1 MRKSVVLPAPF
12 GPTTPTMP
20 PGGSEKSRSSI
31 SRRSPKPLLSAD
43 GLDHDVAQAVAR
55 GDVDLEAVDLHVR
68 LLGQQRLV
76 ALQPRL
82 ALGLARLLRHAGPL
96 HLARERAPARRL
108 ALLLEREAGLLLLQ
122 PAGVVALVR
131 DALAAVELED
141 PAGHVVEEVAVMGDG
156 DDRAA
161 VVGEEAL
168 EPGHRLGV
176 EVVRGLVEQQQVGR
190 LQQQPAERHAAALAA
205 RERADLGLAGRHA
218 QRVHGRRQRALEVP
232 AVDRVDA
239 LLHLAHLGQ
248 RALHLVG
255 VERLAEP
262 RRDRVEAVEQ
272 VARAAHAVLDVLVD
286 RARLVELGLLLE
298 HADGRARREQHVA
311 ADVRVDARH
320 DAQQRALARAVRAE
334 HADLRAVQERQR
346 DAVEHGAVRRVAL
359 HQPAQREDDL
369 LAHRRAG

>member
-12 GPTTPTMP
+12 GPTTPTIP

-31 SRRSPKPLLSAD
+31 SRRSPKPLLSPEASTTTSPRRLP
-43 GLDHDVAQAVAR
+43 GR
-55 GDVDLEAVDLHVR
+55 DVDLEAVDLDVR

-76 ALQPRL
+76 ALQARL
-82 ALGLARLLRHAGPL
+82 ALGLARLLRHARPL

-108 ALLLEREAGLLLLQ
+108 ALLLERQPGLLLLQ

-141 PAGHVVEEVAVMGDG
+141 PARHVVEEVAVVGDR
-156 DDRAA
+156 DDGAA
-161 VVGEEAL
+161 IVGEEPL

-176 EVVRGLVEQQQVGR
+176 EVVRRLVEQQQVGR
-190 LQQQPAERHAAALAA
+190 LQQQPAERDATALAA
-205 RERADLGLAGRHA
+205 RERADLGLARRHA

-255 VERLAEP
+255 VERLGQP

-272 VARAAHAVLDVLVD
+272 VARGAHAVLDVLVD
-286 RARLVELGLLLE
+286 RARLVELRLLVE
-298 HADGRARREQHVA
+298 HADGRARRQQHVA

-346 DAVEHGAVRRVAL
+346 DAVEHGAIGRVAL